1 MFECFLHRLSK
12 INWEYRWS
20 STCFPSLK
28 TLLAQMSDYFA
39 CCHLCLF
46 VPESDIKKFWDFYLF
61 RRANSISDTFFFH
74 RAGLSR
80 LFSGKCV
87 AAGPDFWVALSPA
100 NVWALPIRQIYSTW
114 TDTPSGSPPLSRL
127 ASFESGRGGSCYCL
141 PIFIREENLLFKF
154 IRDLFYYLK
163 VRRIVRTCDGEIVW
177 KQRGECWEDLL
188 KFVFSVCQSI
198 LKRYYWHRL
207 VQYLWARCERSERYL
222 ALRDFSNPAG
232 TSNRG

>member
-28 TLLAQMSDYFA
+28 ILLAQMSDYFA

-80 LFSGKCV
+80 LFSGECV

-127 ASFESGRGGSCYCL
+127 ASFESGRGGELLLSA
-141 PIFIREENLLFKF
+141 NLH
-154 IRDLFYYLK
+154 
-163 VRRIVRTCDGEIVW
+163 T
-177 KQRGECWEDLL
+177 RGELAIQIYSRLILL
-188 KFVFSVCQSI
+188 PKSEAHCSNLRWGDCVKTARRVLGGPSEVRFFGLSVYPEEI
-198 LKRYYWHRL
+198 L
-207 VQYLWARCERSERYL
+207 L
-222 ALRDFSNPAG
+222 APSG
-232 TSNRG
+232 TISVS

>member
-1 MFECFLHRLSK
+1 MRRSWTGFLSRPLSSKRLSPSNQADLQHLNRHS
-12 INWEYRWS
+12 IWIA
-20 STCFPSLK
+20 STK
-28 TLLAQMSDYFA
+28 Q
-39 CCHLCLF
+39 
-46 VPESDIKKFWDFYLF
+46 VGIIWIGE
-61 RRANSISDTFFFH
+61 
-74 RAGLSR
+74 
-80 LFSGKCV
+80 
-87 AAGPDFWVALSPA
+87 
-100 NVWALPIRQIYSTW
+100 
-114 TDTPSGSPPLSRL
+114 
-127 ASFESGRGGSCYCL
+127 GGSCYCL